1 LIFSVKTRED
11 KKINTG
17 VRAQK
22 KCNLKTKIIPAKKK
36 ERKRIPP
43 YYYLAPFF
51 PSFDFFKRHLM

>member
-36 ERKRIPP
+36 RKKKNPS
-43 YYYLAPFF
+43 LLLLSTFF
-51 PSFDFFKRHLM
+51 FLHLIFLKGI